1 MVSFIGIGIF
11 SSSYKLEASNSQL
24 LLISGGP
31 LAVNWFNDFYKHI
44 ADSPLS
50 HWLEVLPA
58 QIASWQKEQQHGD
71 FTKWIKLLNKLP
83 EITPSSINLQNKVE
97 FGHASDISEYAQ
109 KQVVGLLKQFMP
121 WRKGPFH
128 LFGIHIDTEWRSD
141 WKWDRVQPHIQ
152 PLKNR
157 YVLDVGCGSGYHMWR
172 MLGEEAKMV
181 VGADPSQLFLMQFQ
195 AMKHFNTDSRIHLLP
210 VGVEQL
216 PELKAFDTV
225 FSMGVLYH
233 RRSPIDF
240 LYQLKNQLRKGG
252 ELVLETLVVEG
263 NETTV
268 LMPGERYA
276 QMRNVWY
283 LPSTAALTV
292 WMQRVGFK
300 NIRVVDVA
308 PTSLEEQRATQWM
321 DGQSLRDFLDP
332 NDQSKTI
339 EGYPAP
345 LRAVLVAEC

>member
-1 MVSFIGIGIF
+1 MT
-11 SSSYKLEASNSQL
+11 
-24 LLISGGP
+24 
-31 LAVNWFNDFYKHI
+31 VNWFNDFYKQL

-50 HWLEVLPA
+50 HWLEVLPE
-58 QIASWQKEQQHGD
+58 QIASWQREQLHGD
-71 FTKWIKLLNKLP
+71 FNKWIKLLGLLP
-83 EITPSSINLQNKVE
+83 VTQPSTINLKDKVE
-97 FGHASDISEYAQ
+97 FGLAADIDSHTQ
-109 KQVVGLLKQFMP
+109 KQIVGLLKQFMP
-121 WRKGPFH
+121 WRKGPFDLH
-128 LFGIHIDTEWRSD
+128 GIHLDTEWRSD
-141 WKWDRVQPHIQ
+141 WKWQRVQPHIQ
-152 PLKNR
+152 SLENR
-157 YVLDVGCGSGYHMWR
+157 HVLDVGCGSGYHMWR
-172 MLGEEAKMV
+172 MLGENAKMV

-195 AMKHFNTDSRIHLLP
+195 AMKHFNPDPRIHLLP

-263 NETTV
+263 DERTV

-283 LPSTAALTV
+283 LPSTAALEV
-292 WMQRVGFK
+292 WMKRVGFK
-300 NIRVVDVA
+300 NIRLVDKAV
-308 PTSLEEQRATQWM
+308 TTLEEQRATEWM
-321 DGQSLRDFLDP
+321 DGQSLVDFLDP

-345 LRAVLVAEC
+345 LRAVVIAEV

>member
-1 MVSFIGIGIF
+1 M
-11 SSSYKLEASNSQL
+11 
-24 LLISGGP
+24 
-31 LAVNWFNDFYKHI
+31 AVTWFNDFYRQL

-58 QIASWQKEQQHGD
+58 QIATWQKEQLHGD
-71 FTKWIKLLNKLP
+71 FNKWVKLLNKLP
-83 EITPSSINLQNKVE
+83 KTEVSTINIKDAVQ
-97 FGHASDISEYAQ
+97 FGVASDVDEYTQ
-109 KQVVGLLKQFMP
+109 KQFSGLLKQFMP
-121 WRKGPFH
+121 WRKGPFNIHGAH
-128 LFGIHIDTEWRSD
+128 LDTEWRSD

-152 PLKNR
+152 SLKDK

-172 MLGEEAKMV
+172 MLGENAKMV

-195 AMKHFNTDSRIHLLP
+195 ALKHFNPDSRIHLMP

-216 PELKAFDTV
+216 PELNAFDTV

-240 LYQLKNQLRKGG
+240 LYQLKNQLKKGG

-263 NETTV
+263 DAQTV
-268 LMPGERYA
+268 FMPGDRYA

-283 LPSTAALTV
+283 LPSTAALTL
-292 WMQRVGFK
+292 WLQRVGFT

-308 PTSLEEQRATQWM
+308 ATTIEEQRATEWM
-321 DGQSLRDFLDP
+321 DTQSLVDFLDP
-332 NDQSKTI
+332 DDHSKTI

-345 LRAVLVAEC
+345 VRAVLIANK